1 MPVIDVLLGRSA
13 ALDAAEEALGRPIEA
28 EEHDLSLH
36 VQRCAQRWAM
46 SYRASKCNSAQLAQI
61 RLFLLIGAIIA
72 ATYIPPV
79 NRALEKLAAMF

>member
-1 MPVIDVLLGRSA
+1 MSIVDVLLGRSA
-13 ALDAAEEALGRPIEA
+13 ALDDAEEALGKPLEA

-61 RLFLLIGAIIA
+61 RLFLLIVSIVA
-72 ATYIPPV
+72 AFYLPPV
-79 NRALEKLAAMF
+79 QRFFDKLTSMF